1 MRYNNTLSTKGIK
14 FYLLL
19 KAYNPSQREYNFSH
33 GFNIDKAF
41 EPTNKYTT
49 NMGKNMANYPC
60 KKQAPRQHPTR
71 TKNEP
76 KRSNQCIALR
86 DIKKYQETTD
96 LLIKGL
102 PFQRL
107 VRNIAMQY
115 NTELKFQRAAIEALQ
130 EGSEAFLVKLF
141 ELTGMFATHANRV
154 TILRKDVRLAIHLK
168 RIVMFL

>member
-1 MRYNNTLSTKGIK
+1 
-14 FYLLL
+14 
-19 KAYNPSQREYNFSH
+19 
-33 GFNIDKAF
+33 
-41 EPTNKYTT
+41 
-49 NMGKNMANYPC
+49 MGKNMANYPC
-60 KKQAPRQHPTR
+60 KKQAPKQHPTR

-154 TILRKDVRLAIHLK
+154 TILRKDVRLAIYILNMNK
-168 RIVMFL
+168 